1 VRLFTLVVCLAIAG
15 DVRAQALPSEPISV
29 ANGRFVF
36 GAEMFAT
43 VGDADPGFFNYTD
56 YEYSA
61 LRNVRLAMSTQ
72 VRVSGR
78 LQFLAEVRLDHG
90 DQLSPY
96 ALFVRVRP
104 WPERR
109 FDVQVGLVPPTFGAF
124 TKAVYAYNNL
134 VIGQPLAYQYL
145 LSIKPDGI
153 PRTADDLL
161 RMRGRGWLSDFPVG
175 DAASSPGIPIVN
187 TARFDTGVQVHGVT
201 GRVEWTGAL
210 TTGSL
215 SDPRILDNNGRP
227 QLAARVVAQVAPGL
241 RIGGSAARGPWLDS
255 ALDDDLPNGQQAR
268 DFMQTAVAAD
278 AEVSYGAWLA
288 RAEFLRSAW
297 GLPSIGA
304 TAIDDTIVAR
314 SLIVEGRYRLWPGV
328 SVSARADRLW
338 FSDVAGTNGVLA
350 WEADQRRL
358 ETALSVAITRNVI
371 AKGAWQ
377 RNRREGGRVR
387 HDSILAAQIV
397 YWF

>member
-1 VRLFTLVVCLAIAG
+1 VRLLTIVVCLAIAG
-15 DVRAQALPSEPISV
+15 DVRGQALPSEPISV

-61 LRNVRLAMSTQ
+61 LRNVRLSMSTEIRAAR
-72 VRVSGR
+72 RV
-78 LQFLAEVRLDHG
+78 QFLAEVRLDHG
-90 DQLSPY
+90 DELWPY

-109 FDVQVGLVPPTFGAF
+109 FDIQVGLVPPTFGAF
-124 TKAVYAYNNL
+124 TKTVYAYNNL

-175 DAASSPGIPIVN
+175 DATSGPGVPMVS
-187 TARFDTGVQVHGVT
+187 TARFDTGVQVHGVA
-201 GRVEWTGAL
+201 GRLEWTGAV

-215 SDPRILDNNGRP
+215 SDPRLSDNNGRP
-227 QLAARVVAQVAPGL
+227 QFAARLVAQLAPGV

-255 ALDDDLPNGQQAR
+255 ALDDDLPDGQRAR

-278 AEVSYGAWLA
+278 AEISHGAWLA
-288 RAEFLRSAW
+288 RAEFLQSAW
-297 GLPSIGA
+297 DLPSVGTPA
-304 TAIDDTIVAR
+304 VDEAIVAR

-328 SVSARADRLW
+328 SVSARGDALW
-338 FSDVAGTNGVLA
+338 FSDLAGRSIVET
-350 WEADQRRL
+350 WEANQQRL
-358 ETALSVAITRNVI
+358 ETALSVAITRNVL

-377 RNRREGGRVR
+377 RNLREGGRVR
-387 HDSILAAQIV
+387 HDSLLAAQLV

>member
-1 VRLFTLVVCLAIAG
+1 MRLLTLVVCLAIAG

-43 VGDADPGFFNYTD
+43 IGDADPGFFNYTD

-72 VRVSGR
+72 IRASRRV
-78 LQFLAEVRLDHG
+78 QVLAEVRLDHG
-90 DQLSPY
+90 DELWPY

-109 FDVQVGLVPPTFGAF
+109 FDIQAGLVPPTFGAF
-124 TKAVYAYNNL
+124 TKTVYAYNNL

-145 LSIKPDGI
+145 LSIKPDAL

-175 DAASSPGIPIVN
+175 DTTSSPGIPIVN
-187 TARFDTGVQVHGVT
+187 TARFDTGVQVHGLA
-201 GRVEWTGAL
+201 GRFEWTGAV

-215 SDPRILDNNGRP
+215 SDPRVGDNNGRP
-227 QLAARVVAQVAPGL
+227 QLAARLVAQVAPGF
-241 RIGGSAARGPWLDS
+241 RIGTSVSRGPWLDD
-255 ALDDDLPNGQQAR
+255 ALNAHLPQGRRAR
-268 DFMQTAVAAD
+268 DFVQSAVAAD
-278 AEVSYGAWLA
+278 AELSHGAWLA
-288 RAEFLRSAW
+288 RAEYLQSAW
-297 GLPSIGA
+297 DVPA
-304 TAIDDTIVAR
+304 TGTPAIDEAVVAR

-328 SVSARADRLW
+328 SLSARGDGLW
-338 FSDVAGTNGVLA
+338 FSDLAGRSA
-350 WEADQRRL
+350 AAPWEANQRRL
-358 ETALSVAITRNVI
+358 ETALSVAVTRNILV
-371 AKGAWQ
+371 KGAWQ
-377 RNRREGGRVR
+377 RNRRDGGRVR
-387 HDSILAAQIV
+387 HDSLLAAQIV

>member
-1 VRLFTLVVCLAIAG
+1 MRVFTLVVCLAIAG
-15 DVRAQALPSEPISV
+15 DVGAQALPSAPISV

-61 LRNVRLAMSTQ
+61 LRNVRLAMSAEIRAAR
-72 VRVSGR
+72 RV
-78 LQFLAEVRLDHG
+78 QFLAEVRLDHG
-90 DQLSPY
+90 TELWPY

-109 FDVQVGLVPPTFGAF
+109 FDIQVGLVPPTFGAF
-124 TKAVYAYNNL
+124 TKAVYAYNNV

-145 LSIKPDGI
+145 LSIKPDGV

-175 DAASSPGIPIVN
+175 DATSGPGIPIVN
-187 TARFDTGVQVHGVT
+187 TARFDTGVQLHGVA
-201 GRVEWTGAL
+201 GRIEWTGAV

-215 SDPRILDNNGRP
+215 SDPRVADNNGRP
-227 QLAARVVAQVAPGL
+227 QFAARVVAQLAPGL

-255 ALDDDLPNGQQAR
+255 ALDDDLPDGQRAR

-278 AEVSYGAWLA
+278 AEMSHGAWLA
-288 RAEFLRSAW
+288 RAEFLQSAW
-297 GLPSIGA
+297 GMPSIG
-304 TAIDDTIVAR
+304 TPAIDDALVAR

-328 SVSARADRLW
+328 SVAARGDRLW
-338 FSDVAGTNGVLA
+338 FSELAGTSGVQA

-358 ETALSVAITRNVI
+358 ETALSVAITRNIV

-377 RNRREGGRVR
+377 RNRRQGGRVR
-387 HDSILAAQIV
+387 HDSILAAQLV